1 MDRTK
6 AINNASFCFSVNMLK
21 MLFEMDL
28 LSEEEYNRILL
39 ISAQYYQNHKFN

>member
-6 AINNASFCFSVNMLK
+6 AINNASFCFSANMLK

-28 LSEEEYNRILL
+28 LTEEEYNRILS
-39 ISAQYYQNHKFN
+39 INSNYYYSD